1 MGDDFVA
8 WAREL
13 GEIAGEHAARHDL
26 EGSFVC
32 EAYEELRRSG
42 YLALPVPRELGGHG
56 ATVREITLAQA
67 ELARHCA
74 ATALASTM
82 HLHVV
87 AAMAWRWRRGATH
100 VEATLRRVVEDRLV
114 VVSTGGT
121 DRARPTGTASRVDGG
136 WLVSGRKTF
145 ASQLPVGDVVATW
158 FVTDDDDRRVLGMG
172 IPLSAAGIEMVE
184 TWDTLGM
191 RGTGSH
197 DLVFHDVYVSDAQV
211 NAERPYGELDSL
223 LRVAYIHALTVVAGT
238 YWGIARQTG
247 ENALAAAGRDPMK
260 LTAASHR
267 LAGSI
272 TAKLAGLRWTMLGHL
287 ADLGDD
293 PGDDLQALTSTM
305 LAKRTIAEDG
315 LAIADL
321 AMELVGGAS
330 YFRRQPFEQAW
341 RDLRAAKYHPWT
353 PEATLHQV
361 GRLAVGLPAD
371 DA

>member
-1 MGDDFVA
+1 
-8 WAREL
+8 
-13 GEIAGEHAARHDL
+13 
-26 EGSFVC
+26 
-32 EAYEELRRSG
+32 
-42 YLALPVPRELGGHG
+42 
-56 ATVREITLAQA
+56 
-67 ELARHCA
+67 
-74 ATALASTM
+74 M

-87 AAMAWRWRRGATH
+87 AAMAWRWRRGVTH
-100 VEATLRRVVEDRLV
+100 VEGTLKRVVQDRLV
-114 VVSTGGT
+114 IVSTGGT
-121 DRARPTGTASRVDGG
+121 DRARPTGTARPVDGG
-136 WLVSGRKTF
+136 WRVDGRKTF

-172 IPLSAAGIEMVE
+172 IPLSAPGVEVVE

-191 RGTGSH
+191 RGTCSH

-211 NAERPYGELDSL
+211 NAVRPYGELDSL
-223 LRVAYIHALTVVAGT
+223 LRVAYIHAMTIVAGT
-238 YWGIARQTG
+238 YWGIAQQTG
-247 ENALAAAGRDPMK
+247 ENALAAVGRDPMK

-267 LAGSI
+267 VAGAL

-293 PGDDLQALTSTM
+293 PDDGLPNVTSAM

-315 LAIADL
+315 LAVADL

-330 YFRRQPFEQAW
+330 YFRRQPYEQAW
-341 RDLRAAKYHPWT
+341 RDLRAAKYHPWS